1 VTLSPCNTPLIR
13 LDIDT
18 NCIPRKRLDMK
29 INNMIK
35 IRQIPINNFEKCVDL
50 SSAQD
55 VRNIIPSKW
64 SSKIDKNQEQEL
76 ILLGI
81 FVLDELIGIT
91 YFLFDPNTA
100 TGYICE

>member
-1 VTLSPCNTPLIR
+1 
-13 LDIDT
+13 
-18 NCIPRKRLDMK
+18 MK
-29 INNMIK
+29 TNNMIK
-35 IRQIPINNFEKCVDL
+35 IRQIPTNNFEKCLDL

-55 VRNIIPSKW
+55 VQNIIPSKW
-64 SSKIDKNQEQEL
+64 SSKIENNPDQEL

-91 YFLFDPNTA
+91 YYLFDPNTA

>member
-1 VTLSPCNTPLIR
+1 MK
-13 LDIDT
+13 T
-18 NCIPRKRLDMK
+18 NNI
-29 INNMIK
+29 IK
-35 IRQIPINNFEKCVDL
+35 IRQIPTNNFEKCLDL

-64 SSKIDKNQEQEL
+64 SSKNEKNPDQEL

-91 YFLFDPNTA
+91 YYLLDPNTA

>member
-1 VTLSPCNTPLIR
+1 
-13 LDIDT
+13 
-18 NCIPRKRLDMK
+18 
-29 INNMIK
+29 MIK
-35 IRQIPINNFEKCVDL
+35 IRQIPTNNFEKCLDL

-55 VRNIIPSKW
+55 VQNIIPSKR
-64 SSKIDKNQEQEL
+64 SSKIEKNPDQEL

-91 YFLFDPNTA
+91 YYLFDPNTA

>member
-1 VTLSPCNTPLIR
+1 
-13 LDIDT
+13 
-18 NCIPRKRLDMK
+18 MK
-29 INNMIK
+29 TNNMIK
-35 IRQIPINNFEKCVDL
+35 IRQIPTNNFEKCLDL

-55 VRNIIPSKW
+55 LQNIIPSKW
-64 SSKIDKNQEQEL
+64 SSKIEKNPDQEL

-91 YFLFDPNTA
+91 YYLFDPNTA